1 MANNIEK
8 LRKNQSENP
17 TVSPYLLRP
26 TRTFEEY
33 MRERQAPAEI
43 PTKFDES
50 NLRKPDEN

>member
-26 TRTFEEY
+26 ARTFAEY
-33 MRERQAPAEI
+33 MRGRQAPAEI
-43 PTKFDES
+43 PAKFDES